1 MIHIASL
8 LQELPR
14 VGSRDLA
21 DRIALARK
29 RGIDVLEL
37 APYPYRDP
45 ANHIVE
51 AAAKAVIGNEET
63 PSRGTLDLRSAI
75 AAQVGLELGRSID
88 PTHQVIV
95 TNGAMQA
102 LNITFR
108 TILDP
113 GDEVIIPTPCY
124 YFQGC
129 VALAGGVARYVPM
142 QETKGYR
149 WEIEPLEAAITP
161 RTRALVVNTPTNPTG
176 HMLTAR
182 EIEELASMALRHNL
196 IIVADESYDRLVFDG
211 RTHLSIAA
219 IPEVAEQT
227 ILIKSLTK
235 SYAMPAWR
243 VGYLVAPEA
252 FVEAATR
259 TIEWELLHC
268 NHVAQAAAAAA
279 IRGPQEHLLNM
290 ALEFQRARD
299 QLLAGLVE
307 YDEISCLPPQGGPFL
322 FLNIQ
327 RIFTS
332 SQAASDA
339 LLEVGVPTVPGWYCQ
354 SDAHIRMGMGAS
366 PSQLDEVVRRIGL
379 AVHTYQHR

>member
-1 MIHIASL
+1 
-8 LQELPR
+8 
-14 VGSRDLA
+14 
-21 DRIALARK
+21 
-29 RGIDVLEL
+29 
-37 APYPYRDP
+37 
-45 ANHIVE
+45 
-51 AAAKAVIGNEET
+51 
-63 PSRGTLDLRSAI
+63 
-75 AAQVGLELGRSID
+75 
-88 PTHQVIV
+88 
-95 TNGAMQA
+95 MQA

-142 QETKGYR
+142 QETEGYR

-161 RTRALVVNTPTNPTG
+161 RTRALVVNSPTNPTG
-176 HMLTAR
+176 YMLTAR
-182 EIEELASMALRHNL
+182 EIDELAAMALRHNL

-211 RTHLSIAA
+211 RSHLSLAA

-252 FVEAATR
+252 FVGPATR

-268 NHVAQAAAAAA
+268 NHIAQAAAAAA

-327 RIFTS
+327 RIFAS

-354 SDAHIRMGMGAS
+354 SDAHVRMAMGAS
-366 PSQLDEVVRRIGL
+366 PPQLNEVIRRIGL
-379 AVHTYQHR
+379 AVHSYQHR